1 MARPIKTGTDYFP
14 LDVELDIKMDFV
26 ESRYGNDGFSTII
39 KLWQKIYAEN
49 GYYCKWDNDLY
60 CNIVS
65 LSTKW
70 TKRKGYEYGDQ
81 SI

>member
-39 KLWQKIYAEN
+39 KLWQKYMRRMGTIVN
-49 GYYCKWDNDLY
+49 G
-60 CNIVS
+60 IM
-65 LSTKW
+65 
-70 TKRKGYEYGDQ
+70 
-81 SI
+81 I